1 MLKWQKWP
9 KWLKWHCETLNV
21 HNFAN
26 NRDIEVGFSLFDFY
40 GSKLSVKMVYD
51 GFGSF
56 GVFSYF
62 FFFFCFFWS
71 IFQQQLSLA
80 SINGVVCHC
89 LRVIWA
95 PSTWSPRLHP
105 ITVLSLHLKGPRALT
120 WFLPPPPH
128 SPPLKPV
135 QTIHRSLCS
144 HQTSHPGSPDVEF
157 TGRGVFQVL
166 NTSWHS

>member
-9 KWLKWHCETLNV
+9 KWLKWHCKTLNV

-26 NRDIEVGFSLFDFY
+26 NGDIEVGFSLFDFY

-56 GVFSYF
+56 WGFSY
-62 FFFFCFFWS
+62 FWS

-95 PSTWSPRLHP
+95 SSTWSPRLHP
-105 ITVLSLHLKGPRALT
+105 ITVLSLPLKGPRALT
-120 WFLPPPPH
+120 WFLPHHLIVCPWNQF
-128 SPPLKPV
+128 K
-135 QTIHRSLCS
+135 RSHCS